1 MFAILER
8 QAGLRT
14 HERMLHAGESPSHVG
29 RSGFQIRRYS
39 FTVAGAVPGSHRL
52 PVSLGANIDR
62 YRDSGQAPDNFAED
76 PNCRKSAW
84 QGANASRSDRASD
97 KLDRDDVNG
106 AISDLMKALS
116 ILGSGSGAGKSWI
129 TTALGAW
136 LHGQGIRVA
145 PFKAQNMAN
154 NAWVT
159 LDGGEIGR
167 AQAVQ
172 AEACGL
178 TPTVEMN
185 PILLKPSGTLG
196 SQLIVLGQAE
206 GHCAAAEYYR
216 RFDRLW
222 RIVMEVLDG
231 WHTRCDV
238 LLMEGAGSPVE
249 LNLSHRD
256 LVNLRPCHYVDGRWI
271 FVGDIDR
278 GGIFAQLAGAWT
290 LLSSADRARSL
301 GHIVN
306 RFRGDLALFSNP
318 QQWLEPYA
326 PGFATLGTLPL
337 RADLQP
343 EEEDG
348 LAIDDKVRG
357 TGDVMAWV
365 RFPHLS
371 NLTDCQPWWTDTG
384 VQVRWVTTP
393 RELEDARVIVL
404 PGTKNTLADLRW
416 LRACGLADAIVA
428 ASHRGALIIGVC
440 GGFQMLGESL
450 RDVGGDAGDAGA
462 ERGLGLLPADTSFG
476 ASKIL
481 RQVTA
486 NCAGREWQAY
496 EIHMGSTLAHGSV
509 EPLQTVRDAAGTRPE
524 GMRLGAV
531 WGTYLHGWFESPQL
545 RAQVAAAAGMHEH
558 RPHPVPWAE
567 QRAAT
572 YRAMAEHLAAHVNL
586 DPIRRYLCI

>member
-1 MFAILER
+1 
-8 QAGLRT
+8 
-14 HERMLHAGESPSHVG
+14 
-29 RSGFQIRRYS
+29 
-39 FTVAGAVPGSHRL
+39 
-52 PVSLGANIDR
+52 
-62 YRDSGQAPDNFAED
+62 
-76 PNCRKSAW
+76 
-84 QGANASRSDRASD
+84 
-97 KLDRDDVNG
+97 
-106 AISDLMKALS
+106 MKALS

-145 PFKAQNMAN
+145 PFKAQNMSN

-178 TPTVEMN
+178 TPTVQMN
-185 PILLKPSGTLG
+185 PILLKPSGAQG
-196 SQLIVLGQAE
+196 SQVIVLGRSQ

-216 RFDRLW
+216 HFDRLW
-222 RIVMEVLDG
+222 QTVMEVLDG
-231 WHTRCDV
+231 WHERCDV

-249 LNLSHRD
+249 LNLLDRD
-256 LVNLRPCHYVDGRWI
+256 LVNLRPCRYLNGRWV

-278 GGIFAQLAGAWT
+278 GGIFAQLAGVWS
-290 LLSSADRARSL
+290 LLSPADRACGL
-301 GHIVN
+301 GAIVN
-306 RFRGDLALFSNP
+306 RFRGDLSLFANP
-318 QQWLEPYA
+318 QQWIEPHA
-326 PGFATLGTLPL
+326 PGFAVLGTLPF
-337 RADLQP
+337 RSDLQP

-348 LAIDDKVRG
+348 LSSDDTVRG

-371 NLTDCQPWWTDTG
+371 NLTDCQPWWADTG
-384 VQVRWVTTP
+384 VQVRWVETAQQ
-393 RELEDARVIVL
+393 LQDARIIVL

-416 LRACGLADAIVA
+416 LRVSGLADAVVA
-428 ASHRGALIIGVC
+428 AAHRGALVIGVC

-450 RDVGGDAGDAGA
+450 SDETGQAGDAGT
-462 ERGLGLLPADTSFG
+462 ERGLGLLPAETHFS
-476 ASKIL
+476 ASKTL

-486 NCAGREWQAY
+486 SCGGREWRAY
-496 EIHMGSTLAHGSV
+496 EIHMGLTRARCSV
-509 EPLQTVRDAAGTRPE
+509 EPLQTVRDETGTRPE
-524 GMRLGAV
+524 GMRLGKV

-545 RAQVAAAAGMHEH
+545 RAQVAAAAGMQEH

-567 QRAAT
+567 QRNAV

-586 DPIRRYLCI
+586 DPVRRYLCL